1 MTISATFILGL
12 FIALLVLVRQTR
24 WLALIALAVA
34 IGYFAHNRMDYW
46 PHEER
51 DHMKILRP

>member
-1 MTISATFILGL
+1 MSLTVILGAL
-12 FIALLVLVRQTR
+12 VALLVLFRQVR
-24 WLALIALAVA
+24 WLAVIALVIA

-46 PHEER
+46 PHEEQR